1 MEKHFS
7 VVCLALALV
16 WKLASAESCSNAVTN
31 DEEVLP
37 EASFLQVNQNI
48 TQTSYLQLNQS
59 LTKPLP
65 DASQAAVLHAL
76 RPADP
81 SEVMSLAFME
91 SYVRSERSMSFG
103 SVFLDIA
110 IIVLVVFLIFTC
122 CSAFLKPSPTRAQ
135 SDPFLVEKSGAA
147 AELLTS
153 RAVPLPV
160 LCSEFVMSS
169 EARFTID
176 MAHITNAVQSFPIN
190 LPTGKKIL
198 EATVQQGGI
207 ISITDVQQTNHMM
220 LRASAAGGRQ
230 LLTIMDGTGAYFGKD
245 RRAVIARS
253 IKREDKRGGEELR
266 IQVSPQHDA
275 VLMLGCAGHQLLP
288 PLLLSSVAS
297 PVGPD
302 SAAVMN
308 AVCAAAQAAASA
320 AAARGAGEAS
330 GFGFCPR
337 GASAGAAAAA
347 VLPVAAA
354 GSFPLAPADTAEGP
368 RTPPR
373 QRPGKVDRESKSPT
387 ILSLASALTSVQ
399 TPPPLEPRKR
409 APSRLNI
416 AAHLAE
422 APSKP
427 SALPQLRADAPSF
440 VPGAEVC

>member
-1 MEKHFS
+1 MGDRTLHNSIMEKHFS

-230 LLTIMDGTGAYFGKD
+230 LLTIMDGTGAYFGKVSVEPEGIGVILHHKQSPCCQIKTTDLSSFCMEFSTLAD

-275 VLMLGCAGHQLLP
+275 VLMLGC
-288 PLLLSSVAS
+288 
-297 PVGPD
+297 
-302 SAAVMN
+302 
-308 AVCAAAQAAASA
+308 
-320 AAARGAGEAS
+320 
-330 GFGFCPR
+330 
-337 GASAGAAAAA
+337 
-347 VLPVAAA
+347 VL
-354 GSFPLAPADTAEGP
+354 GI
-368 RTPPR
+368 
-373 QRPGKVDRESKSPT
+373 
-387 ILSLASALTSVQ
+387 IL
-399 TPPPLEPRKR
+399 LEPEMMKM
-409 APSRLNI
+409 AI
-416 AAHLAE
+416 A
-422 APSKP
+422 
-427 SALPQLRADAPSF
+427 
-440 VPGAEVC
+440 